1 MFVLL
6 YNSLIIERTD
16 FNSHE
21 IFYNNESECDQQSYV
36 TKIAILSFLQFWFTR
51 WKVKKYLS

>member
-36 TKIAILSFLQFWFTR
+36 TKIAILSFLQF
-51 WKVKKYLS
+51 